1 MINSKEEYYY
11 YLEADRIA
19 SAKPLNKSLSLY
31 GRLNYFI
38 FKDYIWEFQ
47 KTLRKLEFLKNKK
60 KNIFEKTHYIFVLK
74 KFKSLSYKLGFT
86 IPPNVFGP
94 GLSIAHYGNIVVNP
108 NSIIGS
114 NCRIHSDVNIGTQ
127 AGFAN
132 KSPVLGD
139 NIYIAPGAKLFG
151 DITIANNT
159 IIGANAVV
167 NSSFD
172 KENIAIGGI
181 PSKIISENI
190 EIDNVLIRATNII
203 MLGLNNNDS
212 LYKLTSLEIKALLNE
227 KEGY

>member
-1 MINSKEEYYY
+1 M
-11 YLEADRIA
+11 
-19 SAKPLNKSLSLY
+19 
-31 GRLNYFI
+31 
-38 FKDYIWEFQ
+38 
-47 KTLRKLEFLKNKK
+47 
-60 KNIFEKTHYIFVLK
+60 
-74 KFKSLSYKLGFT
+74 
-86 IPPNVFGP
+86 
-94 GLSIAHYGNIVVNP
+94 
-108 NSIIGS
+108 
-114 NCRIHSDVNIGTQ
+114 
-127 AGFAN
+127 
-132 KSPVLGD
+132 LGD